1 MIQFLCFINALEL
14 VHHHWVGLM
23 LSGPGESPSSL
34 FETVATTLIK
44 EYICVN
50 WWSLFFSLCLLI
62 NMLCRNW
69 KGDLDDGNGKI
80 YHELMIQTK
89 FRNVPLK
96 TFFFSITQMGFTLL
110 QRV

>member
-1 MIQFLCFINALEL
+1 
-14 VHHHWVGLM
+14 M
-23 LSGPGESPSSL
+23 LIG
-34 FETVATTLIK
+34 
-44 EYICVN
+44 
-50 WWSLFFSLCLLI
+50 WSLFFSLCLLI

-89 FRNVPLK
+89 FRYVSLK
-96 TFFFSITQMGFTLL
+96 TFFFSITEMGFTFL

>member
-62 NMLCRNW
+62 NILCRNW